1 MEGNESSNKSKSN
14 VLSSNRV
21 YIPLSLSLSLF
32 STTTNPWF
40 IYTHMLPLEFP
51 ERAENEDETI

>member
-1 MEGNESSNKSKSN
+1 MKVAISK
-14 VLSSNRV
+14 NRMFYHQIV
-21 YIPLSLSLSLF
+21 CISLSHSLF